1 MGIQLN
7 GGCCSSFIAVPADVV
22 DKHLASA
29 SGIYIKVLLAV
40 IRLNGI
46 DSKKLSKLLSIP
58 ESDVTEAIGYWK
70 ANGVLGEDSAQPAL
84 SEASAEP
91 SAAPKAAKRKTQP
104 IAMTPEDISA
114 ATVAEQSE
122 HDPQIKFLLCTAE
135 CMYGRP
141 LTAAEQ
147 KGLVYIHEYMGLPAD
162 VIIMAVEYCI
172 SIEKP
177 HFNYIQKMCAQWADD
192 EINTHTRAEAAI
204 KQLSSYKSREGQVR
218 SAFGIQE
225 RALTAASRKYI
236 NQWFDDGFDI
246 EMIKVA
252 YERTVDRINKV
263 SFPYINKILQSWKE
277 NGIFTPADLNTKET
291 PRTYQKGQK
300 PDASYDLDEFE
311 RLGFHVPK

>member
-1 MGIQLN
+1 MGVQLN
-7 GGCCSSFIAVPADVV
+7 GGSCSSFIAVPTDVI
-22 DKHLASA
+22 DKHLTSA

-40 IRLNGI
+40 IRLNVI
-46 DSKKLSKLLSIP
+46 DSKKISKLLAIP
-58 ESDVTEAIGYWK
+58 ESDVTEAVGYWK
-70 ANGVLGEDSAQPAL
+70 ANGVLGEESTSQEL
-84 SEASAEP
+84 
-91 SAAPKAAKRKTQP
+91 PKAATAPVPEKVPKRRTQP

-114 ATVAEQSE
+114 AAVAEQSE

-135 CMYGRP
+135 CLYGRP
-141 LTAAEQ
+141 LTSAEQ

-172 SIEKP
+172 SIEKS

-192 EINTHTRAEAAI
+192 EINTHARAEAAI
-204 KQLSSYKSREGQVR
+204 KQLSAYKSREGLVR
-218 SAFGIQE
+218 TAFGIQE
-225 RALTAASRKYI
+225 RALTAANKKYI

-246 EMIKVA
+246 EMIKIA

-291 PRTYQKGQK
+291 PRAYQKGQK

>member
-7 GGCCSSFIAVPADVV
+7 GGNSSSFIAVPADVI
-22 DKHLASA
+22 DKHLATV

-40 IRLNGI
+40 IRLNAMDLTKI
-46 DSKKLSKLLSIP
+46 SKFLSIP
-58 ESDVTEAIGYWK
+58 ESDVTEAVGYWT
-70 ANGVLGEDSAQPAL
+70 AYGILGENTAFQES
-84 SEASAEP
+84 
-91 SAAPKAAKRKTQP
+91 PKADPVPEKTARRRTQP

-114 ATVAEQSE
+114 AAVAEQSE

-135 CMYGRP
+135 CLYGRP
-141 LTAAEQ
+141 LTSAEQ

-172 SIEKP
+172 SIDKP
-177 HFNYIQKMCAQWADD
+177 HFNYIQKMCAQWVDD
-192 EINTHTRAEAAI
+192 EINTHPRAEAAI
-204 KQLSSYKSREGQVR
+204 KQLTARRNREGQVR
-218 SAFGIQE
+218 AAFGIQE
-225 RALTAASRKYI
+225 RALTAANKKYI

-246 EMIKVA
+246 EMIQIA
-252 YERTVDRINKV
+252 YERTVDRIGKI

-277 NGIFTPADLNTKET
+277 NGIFTPADLETKEK
-291 PRTYQKGQK
+291 PRPYQKGKK

>member
-7 GGCCSSFIAVPADVV
+7 GGNCSSFIAVPADVI

-40 IRLNGI
+40 IRLNAV
-46 DSKKLSKLLSIP
+46 DSKKLSKLLAVP
-58 ESDVTEAIGYWK
+58 ESDVKEAVGYWK
-70 ANGVLGEDSAQPAL
+70 ANGVLDESPTSQKFL
-84 SEASAEP
+84 EASA
-91 SAAPKAAKRKTQP
+91 AAEKTPKRRTQP

-114 ATVAEQSE
+114 ATVEEQSE
-122 HDPQIKFLLCTAE
+122 HDPQIKFLLCTSE
-135 CMYGRP
+135 CLYGRP
-141 LTAAEQ
+141 LTSAEQ

-204 KQLSSYKSREGQVR
+204 KQLSSYKSREGMVR

-225 RALTAASRKYI
+225 RALTAANKKYI

-246 EMIKVA
+246 EMIKIA

-277 NGIFTPADLNTKET
+277 NGIFAPADLTTKES
-291 PRTYQKGQK
+291 PRSYQKGQK

>member
-1 MGIQLN
+1 MAIQLN
-7 GGCCSSFIAVPADVV
+7 GGSCSSFIAVPADVI

-40 IRLNGI
+40 IRLNAI
-46 DSKKLSKLLSIP
+46 DCKKLSKLLAVP
-58 ESDVTEAIGYWK
+58 ESDVTEAVGYWK
-70 ANGVLGEDSAQPAL
+70 ASGVLGENSDSQGLSKASPAPEKT
-84 SEASAEP
+84 S
-91 SAAPKAAKRKTQP
+91 KRRAQP
-104 IAMTPEDISA
+104 IAITPEDISA

-135 CMYGRP
+135 CLYGRP
-141 LTAAEQ
+141 LTSTEQ

-172 SIEKP
+172 SIDKP

-204 KQLSSYKSREGQVR
+204 KQLSAYKSREGLVR
-218 SAFGIQE
+218 NAFGIQE
-225 RALTAASRKYI
+225 RALTAANKKYI

-246 EMIKVA
+246 EMIKIA
-252 YERTVDRINKV
+252 YERTVDRIDKV

-277 NGIFTPADLNTKET
+277 NGIFTPDDLETKET
-291 PRTYQKGQK
+291 SRAYQKGQK
-300 PDASYDLDEFE
+300 SDASYNLDEFE

>member
-1 MGIQLN
+1 MGVQLN
-7 GGCCSSFIAVPADVV
+7 GGSCSSFIAVPVDVI
-22 DKHLASA
+22 DKHLASV

-40 IRLNGI
+40 IRLNAI

-58 ESDVTEAIGYWK
+58 ESDVTEAVGYWK
-70 ANGVLGEDSAQPAL
+70 TNGVLGEDSVSQKLP
-84 SEASAEP
+84 EASAASEKT
-91 SAAPKAAKRKTQP
+91 PKRRTQP

-141 LTAAEQ
+141 LTSAEQ

-204 KQLSSYKSREGQVR
+204 KQLSSYKSREGLIR
-218 SAFGIQE
+218 TAFGIQE
-225 RALTAASRKYI
+225 RALTAANKKYI

-246 EMIKVA
+246 EMIKIA

-277 NGIFTPADLNTKET
+277 NGIFTPSELNTKES
-291 PRTYQKGQK
+291 PRAYQKAQK

-311 RLGFHVPK
+311 RLGFHIPK